1 MEKLFNNSKRWLTAL
16 GVVAFLMVA
25 GWQVGANG
33 TEEVFAETEVALENA
48 VAGSAV
54 AHDCTFTDDIDDEC
68 RYGIYLISKCLKK
81 TTVVQLSNC
90 GYTP

>member
-1 MEKLFNNSKRWLTAL
+1 MASL

-25 GWQVGANG
+25 GWQFGFGSA
-33 TEEVFAETEVALENA
+33 EAVFSETEVAMENA

-54 AHDCTFTDDIDDEC
+54 AHDCTFTDDIDDKC
-68 RYGIYLISKCLKK
+68 RYGIYLISKCIKK
-81 TTVVQLSNC
+81 TTIMQLSNC